1 MHKYLQ
7 AKGTSIHTNQMEGSY
22 NQGIQR
28 GAISSSNF
36 PTTNYSTPY
45 FEGGLWRSVS
55 KSKVVKG
62 AIDNNNRYFIWK
74 NGLWMNAPLNL
85 SIQIK
90 LP

>member
-1 MHKYLQ
+1 L
-7 AKGTSIHTNQMEGSY
+7 S
-22 NQGIQR
+22 
-28 GAISSSNF
+28 
-36 PTTNYSTPY
+36 
-45 FEGGLWRSVS
+45 RSVS

-62 AIDNNNRYFIWK
+62 AIDNNNRYLIWK